1 MEDQVKA
8 CQDKGIEAVMINS
21 NVTPKDAASI
31 YARLC
36 PSLST
41 SLSSLGFPRAPD
53 SARPTQIKLL
63 CKYSLAVGTS
73 LAREPTSLTQSVH
86 VLADVTPEAVTGG
99 PLRPY
104 LKRLF
109 DLKQLSLFA
118 IDEAHCIS
126 SWGKLLHTFWP
137 VCMHLMGCAHKGW
150 ESYVDRKVH
159 TCSTRTT

>member
-8 CQDKGIEAVMINS
+8 CRDKGIEAVLLNS

-36 PSLST
+36 PSS
-41 SLSSLGFPRAPD
+41 SSLGFYHAPE
-53 SARPTQIKLL
+53 STRPPQIKLL
-63 CKYSLAVGTS
+63 CKYRFPLRGS
-73 LAREPTSLTQSVH
+73 PTASLTQSLH

-104 LKRLF
+104 LNKIY
-109 DLKQLSLFA
+109 DQKQLSLFA

-126 SWGKLLHTFWP
+126 SWGKLVLVSPP
-137 VCMHLMGCAHKGW
+137 VCMHLIGWRTRVGNHK
-150 ESYVDRKVH
+150 RIIMLTAK
-159 TCSTRTT
+159 STLARTT